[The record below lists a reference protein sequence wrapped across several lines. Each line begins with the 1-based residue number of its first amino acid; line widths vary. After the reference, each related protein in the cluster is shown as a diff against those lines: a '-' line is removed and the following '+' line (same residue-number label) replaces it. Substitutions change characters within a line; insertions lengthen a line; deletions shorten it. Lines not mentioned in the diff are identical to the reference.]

1 MSIAK
6 NSFINMAGYL
16 VPGILSIP
24 VLGYMARAMGGDLFG
39 LFTLIL
45 SIVGYAS
52 IFDVGISR
60 SVIREVAIYRH
71 DNEEILK
78 ILSTS
83 TVVMLFLGL
92 FAGILIVTFNSYIV
106 EFLNVSPYVSND
118 FYLSLIVMSISIPFF
133 LLVQVYC
140 SLLEGYLEF
149 LKLSIFKT
157 ISSSLIVVM
166 PAIMLLWNISL
177 FNAVIGLL
185 IARIFSFF
193 LIIFYC
199 KEYITKKS
207 LKFYKLIFFRLI
219 KFGGWVAVSN
229 IISPVISYFDRFI
242 LSNKMGANV
251 VGFYTA
257 PSEAI
262 SRLSILP
269 VAVAKTIFPMLSRG
283 DVDKKNTKKISYFLI
298 CISSVPL
305 GLIFIYFGREIITLW
320 LGQDYAEKSTLVFQ
334 ILMLGFIFNAIA
346 QIPFTSIQAKG
357 KAKVTSLIQVVEC
370 VPYIFLLLYLI
381 NLYGL
386 VGVAIAWTT
395 RVFID
400 LLLLIFFDRFE

>member
-6 NSFINMAGYL
+6 NSFINIAGYL
-16 VPGILSIP
+16 VPGVLSIP

-71 DNEEILK
+71 DSEEVLK

-83 TVVMLFLGL
+83 TVVMLFLGVL
-92 FAGILIVTFNSYIV
+92 AGTLIIIFDSYIV
-106 EFLNVSPYVSND
+106 DFLNVSLLVSND
-118 FYLSLIVMSISIPFF
+118 FHRALILMSISIPFF

-140 SLLEGYLEF
+140 SLLEGHLEF

-157 ISSSLIVVM
+157 ISSSLIVAM
-166 PAIMLLWNISL
+166 PAMMLLWNVSL
-177 FNAVIGLL
+177 YNAVLGLL
-185 IARIFSFF
+185 IARIISFL

-199 KEYITKKS
+199 KKYITKKA
-207 LKFYKLIFFRLI
+207 LKFYKLIFYRLV

-229 IISPVISYFDRFI
+229 IISPIISYFDRFI
-242 LSNKMGANV
+242 LSNKMGSGL
-251 VGFYTA
+251 VGFYSA

-283 DVDKKNTKKISYFLI
+283 DVDKKNTKKISYLLI
-298 CISSVPL
+298 CLSSVPL
-305 GLIFIYFGREIITLW
+305 GLLFIYFGREIITLW
-320 LGQDYAEKSTLVFQ
+320 LGHSYAEKSTLIFQ

-357 KAKVTSLIQVVEC
+357 NAKITSLIQVAEC

-381 NLYGL
+381 DLYGL

-395 RVFID
+395 RVLVD
-400 LLLLIFFDRFE
+400 LLLLMFFDRFE